1 MSDDMQ
7 DTGRRRATEEEIR
20 QAVPSV
26 TGGKDA
32 RVGLFVI
39 VGLLAFVTVLFWLT
53 DPGTFRGRYLL
64 VTTVSDAGGI
74 RSGDPIQ
81 MYGVNLGRV
90 RNFEIVGAGRID
102 ITMEIEDEWSIPRGS
117 RTVFGSAGFFGGAT
131 LVIEPG
137 DSPEMHEPGDTIPGE
152 GAGGGGL
159 LGSVDEL
166 GETAGTVL
174 GRIQALLDEET
185 VGTVQGSARE
195 LEQLLTELSAIAGEQ
210 RNTLGLL
217 SESLTRSATGLEQAA
232 SAGPDVASMIARADS
247 AMAILETTSGS
258 LDAAATSLRS
268 VLARI
273 DNGEGTLGRLSTDDA
288 LYVSL
293 SSAAESLNALL
304 LDLQANPKK
313 YINISIF

>member
-1 MSDDMQ
+1 MSDEIQ
-7 DTGRRRATEEEIR
+7 DAGRRRATEEEIR
-20 QAVPSV
+20 QAVPS
-26 TGGKDA
+26 TAGGKDA

-39 VGLLAFVTVLFWLT
+39 VGLLTFVTVLFWLT

-74 RSGDPIQ
+74 RAGDAVQ
-81 MYGVNLGRV
+81 MYGVNLGRI
-90 RNFEIVGAGRID
+90 RSFEMVGAGRID
-102 ITMEIEDEWSIPRGS
+102 ITMEIENEWSVPRGS
-117 RTVFGSAGFFGGAT
+117 QTVFGTAGFFGGAT

-137 DSPEMHEPGDTIPGE
+137 DSPEMLQPGDTIPGE

-159 LGSVDEL
+159 LGDVGAL
-166 GETAGTVL
+166 GESAGTVL

-185 VGTVQGSARE
+185 IGTVQGSARE
-195 LEQLLTELSAIAGEQ
+195 LEQLLTELSGIAGEQ
-210 RNTLGLL
+210 RSTLSQLT
-217 SESLTRSATGLEQAA
+217 ESLARSAGGLEQAA
-232 SAGPDVASMIARADS
+232 AAGPDVATMIARADS
-247 AMAILETTSGS
+247 AMVVLESTSGN
-258 LDAAATSLRS
+258 LDAAAISLRS

-273 DNGEGTLGRLSTDDA
+273 DGGEGTLGRLSTDDA

-293 SSAAESLNALL
+293 STAAQSLNALL